1 MRVICVIPARM
12 ASSRF
17 PGKPLAPILGM
28 PLILHVWHRCRL
40 YRGFD
45 EVVVATCDTEI
56 RDAVTTA
63 GGKAVMTGDFHER
76 ATDRTEEAIRR
87 MDLDLAPDDL
97 VVMVQGDE
105 VLMSPAMADAIVAS
119 YRETLPPVVNLASP
133 LLHKAE
139 QDDPNTV
146 KVVATPDGQA
156 LYFSRAAIPS
166 RSRSSEAPAFQQ
178 TGVMGFSASFLTQ
191 FGEMAQT
198 PLEVIESVDMMR
210 VIENRIPLKV
220 VFSDAET
227 IGVDTEND
235 RQRAE
240 NVLRSDPLTQTYM
253 EL

>member
-40 YRGFD
+40 YPGFD

-56 RDAVTTA
+56 RDAVMTA

-76 ATDRTEEAIRR
+76 ATDRIEEAITR

-133 LLHKAE
+133 LMREAE
-139 QDDPNTV
+139 HDDPNTV
-146 KVVATPDGQA
+146 KVVSTPDGYA

-166 RSRSSEAPAFQQ
+166 RARSIDVPAFQQ

-191 FGEMAQT
+191 FGAMAQT

-220 VFSDAET
+220 VFSNAET